1 MGVGLSRFVKVMLF
15 TTVLAA
21 LGPVLTFVVIMLLSP
36 GAHLST
42 DVSRDELVRTLSGA
56 FAMWFGV
63 MFLVGFVSFV
73 AGLPKKFS
81 VRFDDR
87 EAFLTRL
94 NDAARSVRYKPRSSD
109 GDLFIFKPPFH
120 ALLAEKI
127 TVAVGEREAE
137 ISAPHGLR
145 KKLEKKLI

>member
-1 MGVGLSRFVKVMLF
+1 MGVVLSRFVKVMLF
-15 TTVLAA
+15 TMSLAV
-21 LGPVLTFVVIMLLSP
+21 LGPVLIFVIIMLTSP
-36 GAHLST
+36 GAHLRA
-42 DVSRDELVRTLSGA
+42 DVSQEEFVSKLSGA

-63 MFLVGFVSFV
+63 MFLVGFVAFV

-87 EAFLTRL
+87 EAFLARF
-94 NDAARSVRYKPRSSD
+94 DAAARSVRYKSRGGD
-109 GDLFIFKPPFH
+109 GERLIYKPPFYT
-120 ALLAEKI
+120 LLAEKI
-127 TVAVGEREAE
+127 TVAVGDREAE